1 MDNRCRWH
9 FQGEVTIP
17 KDHFDFNVNG
27 GDRSLLGQFITE
39 IVAFVQSKIGI
50 GHDFD
55 ITFKGRRHVK
65 DEGDCCE

>member
-27 GDRSLLGQFITE
+27 GDRSLLGQFIT
-39 IVAFVQSKIGI
+39 VARGSGTGQYVEVNMSLCIAA
-50 GHDFD
+50 
-55 ITFKGRRHVK
+55 GRK
-65 DEGDCCE
+65 